1 MPVSERQRVIREAV
15 GHLRAHIGDE
25 PIAEDNPFRACED
38 LSEVLAVLVAF
49 CRVQEFDE
57 ALAAEVLVRALDTDR
72 EQLDET
78 AAILGKLG
86 YHRVAPILRRLA
98 KRARPRPPS
107 GLKRLRMPFHVRIA
121 AREAV

>member
-1 MPVSERQRVIREAV
+1 MPVNRERRRVIKQTV
-15 GHLRAHIGDE
+15 AHIREHLGE
-25 PIAEDNPFRACED
+25 ASTEHNEFAQCES
-38 LSEVLAVLVAF
+38 LSEVLGLLIAF
-49 CRVQEFDE
+49 CRAEQVDE
-57 ALAAEVLVRALDTDR
+57 VLVVEVLVRALDTDR